1 MKFQTGQA
9 HAVWSLGYPVFAR
22 SRALLSRFVAGEILV
37 VCGSWAVAVLEYLL
51 PSVFEFLASFLA
63 LGVEKEFLSQCQ
75 ESNRKA

>member
-1 MKFQTGQA
+1 M
-9 HAVWSLGYPVFAR
+9 
-22 SRALLSRFVAGEILV
+22 

-51 PSVFEFLASFLA
+51 PSMFEFLASFLA